1 MGKGGVYGSMIT
13 SYWAV
18 YSVVEGDLT
27 EFMRN
32 PGPKIRGAIGKAV
45 PRELYKVFFKPE
57 RRFLT
62 KGFMLRKLKHPPPPY
77 IIPPPRIL
85 AQSMIEVGLR
95 IYGRIAVDTR
105 LASIIFSG
113 LEKATFPGNLKLK
126 LEEVYSSNEL
136 TGDRRVLREGKKPI
150 TISIE
155 DIEAWSKEIS
165 ANSIESVR
173 MVFLTP
179 FKLLK
184 DGKPIG
190 VEDLKPS
197 DIFRHIIRRAFLLE
211 YLYNGRVLA
220 WMNPSYVQR
229 LKEWA
234 DENIILEKRLR
245 ESSARVK
252 GCGGFLEGIMI
263 LKMRNE
269 GGLREVLKHLKIGE
283 IIGIGKNVSYGYGQY
298 KLMI

>member
-1 MGKGGVYGSMIT
+1 MIT

-32 PGPKIRGAIGKAV
+32 PGPKIRGAIGRAIPK
-45 PRELYKVFFKPE
+45 ELYRVFFKPE

-85 AQSMIEVGLR
+85 SHSMIEIGLR
-95 IYGRIAVDTR
+95 IYGRIGADAK
-105 LASIIFSG
+105 LASTIFSG
-113 LEKATFPGNLKLK
+113 LEKATFPGGLKLK
-126 LEEVYSSNEL
+126 LEEAYSSNEL
-136 TGDRRVLREGKKPI
+136 TGDKRVLREGERPI
-150 TISIE
+150 TISVE
-155 DIEAWSKEIS
+155 DIEAWS
-165 ANSIESVR
+165 NSVSTDNIEAVR
-173 MVFLTP
+173 MAFLTP

-184 DGKPIG
+184 NGRPIS
-190 VEDLKPS
+190 VEELKPS

-211 YLYNGRVLA
+211 YLYNGRILA

-229 LKEWA
+229 LKEWT

-245 ESSARVK
+245 ESSVRVK

-263 LKMRNE
+263 LRIKNGSRS
-269 GGLREVLKHLKIGE
+269 REILKHLKMGE

-298 KLMI
+298 KLMF